1 MCIFSYLVEGWRVGR
16 ASSLSALVGILGLA
30 CQLDLLISQPV
41 RVGVGGS
48 STTASSSLISIGTVH
63 HMLLRV
69 VTKDAG
75 GLLEAGLHSN
85 GSRKCNTGATASLTS
100 HRSNQTWKIQTL
112 GSTYFILF

>member
-1 MCIFSYLVEGWRVGR
+1 MYKEVCIFSYLVEGWRVGR
-16 ASSLSALVGILGLA
+16 ASPLGALVGILGLA

-41 RVGVGGS
+41 RVGVGCS

-75 GLLEAGLHSN
+75 GLLEAGLHIR
-85 GSRKCNTGATASLTS
+85 GRGEGNTGPAVALVS
-100 HRSNQTWKIQTL
+100 HGSNQTWEKNKN
-112 GSTYFILF
+112 